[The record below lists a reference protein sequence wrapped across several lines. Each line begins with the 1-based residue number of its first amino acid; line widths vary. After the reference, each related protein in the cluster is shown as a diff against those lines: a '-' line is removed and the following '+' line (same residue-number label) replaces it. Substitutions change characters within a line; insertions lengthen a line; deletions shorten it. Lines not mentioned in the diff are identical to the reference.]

1 MHVSECVASNFGRSV
16 SGIFFVSYVPPY
28 LCRQTQENEQGLVP
42 SISSGKMSSPTHFF
56 VQETYPSCIM
66 RIKKKKGKK
75 P

>member
-1 MHVSECVASNFGRSV
+1 MYHL
-16 SGIFFVSYVPPY
+16 IYVVKPK
-28 LCRQTQENEQGLVP
+28 
-42 SISSGKMSSPTHFF
+42 KMSRVSCLASAQGNVVADPFF